1 MNTYKNIFIFI
12 FAFALLNSCKN
23 SIEPTENETE
33 TAVKTTQVVLDK
45 SLLERTKMTIG
56 EIVEQDFYDVV
67 QATGAIEMPANSKAD
82 ISPMFSGFVNA
93 IPYLVGDKVE
103 KGSLMFQLQNPE
115 FITMQQSYLKA
126 GEELKF
132 LQSEFERQKLLAN
145 ENLNSKKNFQK
156 ASSDYQSKLAEFNGM
171 KEMLALLNVD
181 LSKLDKGFYTS
192 KINIY
197 APIKG
202 FVSGIYTSIGTYVSP
217 GDRLLTLINT
227 AHKHLEL
234 EVFEKDVLK
243 IENGQKIRFRVPDA
257 GNEYYEG
264 SVFQVNKAI
273 DMDKRTLL
281 VLGHIGNESLNFLQG
296 MYVEAEILTEQ
307 IKGLAVP
314 TRAIAEENGQ
324 SYILRFVEETNES
337 LIFEKVFVK
346 FGRITEQ
353 YAQII
358 DSDLKAG
365 DKIMDKGVFR
375 LVGN

>member
-33 TAVKTTQVVLDK
+33 TAAETMQVVLDK

-93 IPYLVGDKVE
+93 IPYLVGDKAE

-197 APIKG
+197 APING

-217 GDRLLTLINT
+217 GDRILTLINT

-296 MYVEAEILTEQ
+296 MYVEAEILTEE

-314 TRAIAEENGQ
+314 TRAVAEENGQ
-324 SYILRFVEETNES
+324 SYILRFVEETNER

-346 FGRITEQ
+346 FGRINEQ
-353 YAQII
+353 YSQII
-358 DSDLKAG
+358 DSELKAG

-375 LVGN
+375 LIGN

>member
-12 FAFALLNSCKN
+12 SAFALLNSCKN

-33 TAVKTTQVVLDK
+33 TAAETTQVVLDK

-197 APIKG
+197 APING

-217 GDRLLTLINT
+217 GDRILTLINT

-281 VLGHIGNESLNFLQG
+281 VLGHIANESLNFLQG